1 MGGYRS
7 TRASTAACEFYD
19 LIQVGIEV
27 YMYIS
32 LIINS
37 KSSLTHLHGFQLLV
51 LKCFKFQNC

>member
-1 MGGYRS
+1 MGGYLS

-19 LIQVGIEV
+19 LIQVGIDV